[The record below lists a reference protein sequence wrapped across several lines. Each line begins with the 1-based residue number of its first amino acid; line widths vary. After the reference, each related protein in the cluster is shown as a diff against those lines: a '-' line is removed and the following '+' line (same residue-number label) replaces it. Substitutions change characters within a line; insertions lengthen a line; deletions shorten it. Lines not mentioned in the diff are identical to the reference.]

1 MIKGRCL
8 CGTVRY
14 ELDGPLNMMVNCH
27 CSMCRKHSGA
37 SYATFA
43 AGPLEGYRILEGESS
58 IGAFESSP
66 GHHRNFC
73 MVCGSVLPEAM
84 RQYGLVVAPA
94 GNLEG
99 DLGIKPQMHIFT
111 GSKAP
116 WYAITDDL
124 PQHESFPP
132 EFAGPETRR
141 PTHASREG
149 VTHGS
154 CLCGK
159 VEFEITGKPNG
170 MFHCHCSRC
179 RRGRSAAHAT
189 NIFYKAEDFR
199 WLKGE
204 TLVRKYRLP
213 EARFFGTAFCSE
225 CGGGVPGVS
234 TERNIAVVPAGSLDD
249 DPGIRA
255 QARIY
260 VDSKPD
266 WVIITDDVPQ
276 YAEGPPSR

>member
-116 WYAITDDL
+116 WYTITD
-124 PQHESFPP
+124 E
-132 EFAGPETRR
+132 
-141 PTHASREG
+141 
-149 VTHGS
+149 
-154 CLCGK
+154 
-159 VEFEITGKPNG
+159 
-170 MFHCHCSRC
+170 
-179 RRGRSAAHAT
+179 
-189 NIFYKAEDFR
+189 
-199 WLKGE
+199 
-204 TLVRKYRLP
+204 
-213 EARFFGTAFCSE
+213 
-225 CGGGVPGVS
+225 
-234 TERNIAVVPAGSLDD
+234 
-249 DPGIRA
+249 
-255 QARIY
+255 
-260 VDSKPD
+260 
-266 WVIITDDVPQ
+266 
-276 YAEGPPSR
+276 